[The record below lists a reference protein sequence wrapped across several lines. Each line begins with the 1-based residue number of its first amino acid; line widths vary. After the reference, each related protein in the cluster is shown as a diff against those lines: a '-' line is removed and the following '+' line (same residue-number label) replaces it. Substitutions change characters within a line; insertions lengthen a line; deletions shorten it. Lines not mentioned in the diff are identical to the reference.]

1 MLCSVAFALALLLM
15 AATAALFAWT
25 LRAKTQ
31 RVRLCF
37 FLPLGGGILALPI
50 LYNLTHEPPLGVK
63 IAFTMYCPLIASKLL
78 NLYMDAE
85 HWRTQPLIRWVAFVP
100 SPFVLNHR
108 RYLSEKPRPR
118 ATNIRLLLRGMLQI
132 VAGVLLFR
140 WALGADIS
148 RHGFWIDHT
157 VKVFAVYLFA
167 LDGAWVLLSGALG
180 LMGMHVMSYSIHPI
194 VARTPADFWRRYNR
208 EAGRFLFEDVYKPLR
223 DRAPLRRAIFVTFLV
238 NGLYHEYLAALLIG
252 SVTGYQVAF
261 FSLNGLA
268 VAATHRHHPR
278 GGWRFMAVAATILF
292 LLTSSV
298 FFFANVDRVAPGW
311 FYSRGSIL
319 P

>member
-1 MLCSVAFALALLLM
+1 MLSSVALALALLLM
-15 AATAALFAWT
+15 AAAAALFAWT

-50 LYNLTHEPPLGVK
+50 LYNLTHEPPIGVK
-63 IAFTMYCPLIASKLL
+63 IAFTMYCPLVASKLL

-85 HWRTQPLIRWVAFVP
+85 HWRTQPLIRWIAFFP

-118 ATNIRLLLRGMLQI
+118 ATNLRLLLRGMLQI
-132 VAGVLLFR
+132 VAGLLLFR
-140 WALGADIS
+140 WALGADLG

-157 VKVFAVYLFA
+157 VKVFAAYLFA
-167 LDGAWVLLSGALG
+167 LDGSWVLLTGALG

-223 DRAPLRRAIFVTFLV
+223 ERAPVRRAIFVTFLV
-238 NGLYHEYLAALLIG
+238 NGLYHEYLATLLIG
-252 SVTGYQVAF
+252 RVTGYQVAF

-268 VAATHRHHPR
+268 VAATHRHRPR
-278 GGWRFMAVAATILF
+278 GGWGLVAVAATILF
-292 LLTSSV
+292 LLTSSAL
-298 FFFANVDRVAPGW
+298 FFANVDRVVPGW